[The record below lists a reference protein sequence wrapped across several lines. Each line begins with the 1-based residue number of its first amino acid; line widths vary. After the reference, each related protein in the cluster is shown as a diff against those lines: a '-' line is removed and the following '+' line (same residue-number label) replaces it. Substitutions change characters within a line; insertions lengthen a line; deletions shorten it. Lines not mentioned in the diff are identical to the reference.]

1 MGRDSSLMSAGKEP
15 GPTKD
20 SNPEKTNENL
30 PHVRILVADDQQ
42 VVLEG
47 IKKILASFQGFEIV
61 GEARDGK
68 QALELVRDL
77 EPDILV
83 IEVSMPVINGIEV
96 AKAVRE
102 QCPGTRVIFFTM
114 HSDKEY
120 VKRALDAKISGY
132 ILKDDPNSDIV
143 QAIKVAALGATYF
156 SRAFIERVAE
166 YIMDLEKR
174 VGCEDPY
181 RRLSARER
189 EVFRLLV
196 DGKSI
201 KEIADLLYISPKT
214 VESHKYNI
222 LKKMEIDSI
231 GELVRYAIRKKI
243 IKP

>member
-1 MGRDSSLMSAGKEP
+1 MGRNSRLMSAGKHC
-15 GPTKD
+15 GPSKD
-20 SNPEKTNENL
+20 SNPGVNNGNL
-30 PHVRILVADDQQ
+30 PHVRIVAGDDQQ

-47 IKKILASFQGFEIV
+47 IKRILASFREFEIV

-68 QALELVRDL
+68 RALELVRDL

-83 IEVSMPVINGIEV
+83 IEVSMPVMNGIEV
-96 AKAVRE
+96 AKTVKE
-102 QCPGTRVIFFTM
+102 QCLGTKVIFFTM
-114 HSDKEY
+114 HSDREY
-120 VKRALDAKISGY
+120 IKRALHVRVSGY
-132 ILKDDPNSDIV
+132 ILKDDANSDLA

-156 SRAFIERVAE
+156 SRTFIETVAE
-166 YIMDLEKR
+166 YVMDLEKR

-181 RRLSARER
+181 GRLSARER

-196 DGKSI
+196 DGRSI

-214 VESHKYNI
+214 VESHRYNI

-231 GELVRYAIRKKI
+231 GELIRYAIRKKI